1 MQLMKAMSE
10 EEKSTMQAEQKAKMA
25 AERQANQKRL
35 LLVKH
40 RMEEELDRM
49 RVLGDF
55 KGLQKLTGAKPGG
68 DGEGKAE
75 GQ

>member
-10 EEKSTMQAEQKAKMA
+10 EEKTAMQAESKARMA

-40 RMEEELDRM
+40 RMEDELAKM
-49 RVLGDF
+49 R
-55 KGLQKLTGAKPGG
+55 TAGG
-68 DGEGKAE
+68 DAKGMGATGKAAEGEGKAE
-75 GQ
+75 